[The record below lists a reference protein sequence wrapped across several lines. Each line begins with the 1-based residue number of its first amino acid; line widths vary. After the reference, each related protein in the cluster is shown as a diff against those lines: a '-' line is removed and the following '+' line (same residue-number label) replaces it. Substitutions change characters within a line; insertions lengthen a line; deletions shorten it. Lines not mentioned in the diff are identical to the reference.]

1 VIPVKDKSKLHLIKA
16 VGETLI
22 EEGAASGTLPGRVR
36 IQLNLNVEE
45 LTATSRFTLYVHGG
59 TLTGQAAGKATSGH
73 GGWESFSG
81 KMTLS
86 HGTGR
91 YAHASGV
98 GKMYGALYR
107 RNDTLE
113 VQTTGNLHF

>member
-1 VIPVKDKSKLHLIKA
+1 
-16 VGETLI
+16 
-22 EEGAASGTLPGRVR
+22 
-36 IQLNLNVEE
+36 
-45 LTATSRFTLYVHGG
+45 
-59 TLTGQAAGKATSGH
+59 
-73 GGWESFSG
+73 
-81 KMTLS
+81 MTLS
-86 HGTGR
+86 HGAGK